1 MRVLYK
7 SSHNKDFQLHLK
19 RPTNFYFLNNYTEIG
34 LLASEA
40 KIDIQPA
47 YNYYKAIT
55 YICNY
60 LSKEGDECSQAMK
73 RTFKETLEKE
83 DSYYEQMKTIAHAY
97 SSKRECFLQE
107 AAYHVMPELRLRKV
121 FPTVV
126 NVNSN
131 VPDKRVKLIL
141 SKKGLSLLTEDSTDI
156 CKINMVSRYFIR
168 PSEEF
173 FNQLGY
179 ASYQLL
185 PKQI

>member
-97 SSKRECFLQE
+97 SSKRECSLQE
-107 AAYHVMPELRLRKV
+107 AVYHIMPELWLRKV

-131 VPDKRVKLIL
+131 IPEKRINMMLFKREL
-141 SKKGLSLLTEDSTDI
+141 SMLPEDSTDI
-156 CKINMVSRYFIR
+156 YKRNVVS
-168 PSEEF
+168 
-173 FNQLGY
+173 L
-179 ASYQLL
+179 
-185 PKQI
+185 